1 MLLDEQRETFIR
13 GQSSGSD
20 TNSGT
25 LRAAS
30 ATHERTGRS
39 WARSVKN
46 VCEYQSAKALEVCDK
61 EVELG
66 EQAVRLTLQVDQIVT
81 QCEDSE
87 LWPLRRQTI
96 EGDMAQA
103 RIMVTHGGT
112 LALAK
117 WFPGFTEGETDKVMF
132 KKLTRHER
140 GSMWMQSV
148 PLDDSWPVSALR
160 R

>member
-1 MLLDEQRETFIR
+1 M
-13 GQSSGSD
+13 
-20 TNSGT
+20 
-25 LRAAS
+25 
-30 ATHERTGRS
+30 
-39 WARSVKN
+39 
-46 VCEYQSAKALEVCDK
+46 
-61 EVELG
+61 
-66 EQAVRLTLQVDQIVT
+66 TLQVDQIVT
-81 QCEDSE
+81 RCEDSE
-87 LWPLRRQTI
+87 LWPLQRQTI

-140 GSMWMQSV
+140 RSMWMQSV
-148 PLDDSWPVSALR
+148 PLDDSWPVSVLR

>member
-1 MLLDEQRETFIR
+1 M
-13 GQSSGSD
+13 
-20 TNSGT
+20 
-25 LRAAS
+25 
-30 ATHERTGRS
+30 
-39 WARSVKN
+39 N

-117 WFPGFTEGETDKVMF
+117 WFPGFT
-132 KKLTRHER
+132 
-140 GSMWMQSV
+140 
-148 PLDDSWPVSALR
+148 
-160 R
+160 